1 VGHLSLAGANTCS
14 ARVADGG
21 NQEMLVRGSMW
32 NVGVAASHCRIAM
45 NRLRI
50 HHINH
55 KNSQNQ

>member
-1 VGHLSLAGANTCS
+1 VGHLNLAGVNTCS

-32 NVGVAASHCRIAM
+32 NAGVAANPYRIAM

-55 KNSQNQ
+55 ENSQNQ